1 MIAFIEK
8 LNSEVLRSIERIESR
23 DTDVLKKSLE
33 ASRVLGEAFDRLKQY
48 IIGYR
53 FQNDDEEIK
62 FFKEIKPRLF
72 CRLIYYRKLYN
83 IEMNRPVGS
92 IEAQREYLDA
102 HVRAI
107 NAYTQK
113 RLDFIRYF
121 RSGATHLDSLYFLRG
136 QTDTEQYL
144 ETFYY
149 ELDPQFSTN
158 ADFKVAKILANDMLS
173 VYLMGELE
181 SLESTNLRN
190 CTAPQKLDT
199 FGVFF
204 MKYNYEIR
212 LKAVKLVLEG
222 GLSVREA
229 GCHLG
234 CGRSQVHLWVTLF
247 ERHGLAGL
255 KLRHGSYSAEFKLSV
270 LKHMHQNHLSLLE
283 TAVHFGIPGPF
294 VIRQWERLYQNQGA
308 EGLRRKPQRRRPA
321 MSKSKTKKVKL
332 KTTPHEELLKE
343 LEYLRAENAYL
354 KKLQALVE
362 ERIVRESGKE
372 PKPSKD

>member
-121 RSGATHLDSLYFLRG
+121 RSGAIRNNPTPWLD
-136 QTDTEQYL
+136 
-144 ETFYY
+144 
-149 ELDPQFSTN
+149 
-158 ADFKVAKILANDMLS
+158 KAK
-173 VYLMGELE
+173 
-181 SLESTNLRN
+181 
-190 CTAPQKLDT
+190 
-199 FGVFF
+199 
-204 MKYNYEIR
+204 
-212 LKAVKLVLEG
+212 
-222 GLSVREA
+222 EA
-229 GCHLG
+229 
-234 CGRSQVHLWVTLF
+234 
-247 ERHGLAGL
+247 
-255 KLRHGSYSAEFKLSV
+255 
-270 LKHMHQNHLSLLE
+270 
-283 TAVHFGIPGPF
+283 
-294 VIRQWERLYQNQGA
+294 
-308 EGLRRKPQRRRPA
+308 
-321 MSKSKTKKVKL
+321 
-332 KTTPHEELLKE
+332 LLK
-343 LEYLRAENAYL
+343 RMQTWKRN
-354 KKLQALVE
+354 KKNGNSE
-362 ERIVRESGKE
+362 
-372 PKPSKD
+372 

>member
-144 ETFYY
+144 DSLYFHS
-149 ELDPQFSTN
+149 LNSQN
-158 ADFKVAKILANDMLS
+158 FKVRDKKTVPALPHSPKRTQRTQKI
-173 VYLMGELE
+173 
-181 SLESTNLRN
+181 RKKPK
-190 CTAPQKLDT
+190 TA
-199 FGVFF
+199 
-204 MKYNYEIR
+204 
-212 LKAVKLVLEG
+212 
-222 GLSVREA
+222 S
-229 GCHLG
+229 
-234 CGRSQVHLWVTLF
+234 CG
-247 ERHGLAGL
+247 
-255 KLRHGSYSAEFKLSV
+255 
-270 LKHMHQNHLSLLE
+270 
-283 TAVHFGIPGPF
+283 
-294 VIRQWERLYQNQGA
+294 
-308 EGLRRKPQRRRPA
+308 QR
-321 MSKSKTKKVKL
+321 
-332 KTTPHEELLKE
+332 
-343 LEYLRAENAYL
+343 
-354 KKLQALVE
+354 
-362 ERIVRESGKE
+362 
-372 PKPSKD
+372 

>member
-190 CTAPQKLDT
+190 MVLPLPDVRPTWQDSKTDLTELIYLLDSKGC
-199 FGVFF
+199 FGNVPLTQLASYISNAF
-204 MKYNYEIR
+204 N
-212 LKAVKLVLEG
+212 
-222 GLSVREA
+222 
-229 GCHLG
+229 
-234 CGRSQVHLWVTLF
+234 VHLDMN
-247 ERHGLAGL
+247 
-255 KLRHGSYSAEFKLSV
+255 LSRTFCDM
-270 LKHMHQNHLSLLE
+270 K
-283 TAVHFGIPGPF
+283 
-294 VIRQWERLYQNQGA
+294 IRNN
-308 EGLRRKPQRRRPA
+308 P
-321 MSKSKTKKVKL
+321 
-332 KTTPHEELLKE
+332 TPWLDKAKEALLK
-343 LEYLRAENAYL
+343 RMQTWKRN
-354 KKLQALVE
+354 KKNSNSE
-362 ERIVRESGKE
+362 
-372 PKPSKD
+372 

>member
-121 RSGATHLDSLYFLRG
+121 RSGACTWTASISCAGRPTRSNTWKPSTMNSTRSFR
-136 QTDTEQYL
+136 QTRISRWRKSWPTICCR
-144 ETFYY
+144 F
-149 ELDPQFSTN
+149 
-158 ADFKVAKILANDMLS
+158 ILWAEWNHWRARTT
-173 VYLMGELE
+173 G
-181 SLESTNLRN
+181 TW
-190 CTAPQKLDT
+190 
-199 FGVFF
+199 F
-204 MKYNYEIR
+204 
-212 LKAVKLVLEG
+212 
-222 GLSVREA
+222 
-229 GCHLG
+229 CHCLT
-234 CGRSQVHLWVTLF
+234 CV
-247 ERHGLAGL
+247 RHG
-255 KLRHGSYSAEFKLSV
+255 R
-270 LKHMHQNHLSLLE
+270 
-283 TAVHFGIPGPF
+283 T
-294 VIRQWERLYQNQGA
+294 
-308 EGLRRKPQRRRPA
+308 RRR
-321 MSKSKTKKVKL
+321 
-332 KTTPHEELLKE
+332 
-343 LEYLRAENAYL
+343 
-354 KKLQALVE
+354 
-362 ERIVRESGKE
+362 I
-372 PKPSKD
+372 